1 MGLPE
6 NFLPAEEDYITLDV
20 QLKTAQNAKTKREA
34 VRNTPKLPKT
44 PLIAEIHQP
53 PSVNFLHTKTESKD
67 KLTAFLMNTE
77 VH

>member
-6 NFLPAEEDYITLDV
+6 NFLPAEKDYITLEV

-44 PLIAEIHQP
+44 PLIAEIH
-53 PSVNFLHTKTESKD
+53 
-67 KLTAFLMNTE
+67 
-77 VH
+77 